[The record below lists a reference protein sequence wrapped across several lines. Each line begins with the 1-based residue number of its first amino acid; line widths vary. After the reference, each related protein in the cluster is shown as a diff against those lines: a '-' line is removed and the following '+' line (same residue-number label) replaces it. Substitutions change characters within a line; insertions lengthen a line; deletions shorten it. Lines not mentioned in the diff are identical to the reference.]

1 MRNKLVHGYRNI
13 NNDVLWDVITHK
25 LPPLVTALNRLI
37 EAKYGAQD
45 G

>member
-1 MRNKLVHGYRNI
+1 MRRTIVHGLRNVD
-13 NNDVLWDVITHK
+13 NDVLWDVITHK
-25 LPPLVTALNRLI
+25 LAPLVTELNRLI